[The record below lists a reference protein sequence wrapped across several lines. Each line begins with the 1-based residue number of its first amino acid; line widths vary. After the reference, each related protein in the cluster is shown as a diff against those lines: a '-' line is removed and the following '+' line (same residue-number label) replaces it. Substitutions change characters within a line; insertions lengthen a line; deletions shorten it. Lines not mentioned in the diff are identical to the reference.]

1 MIQRLFFVCGLIG
14 KGQYVVWSTF
24 QDITEPFDGKNRDVL
39 ITSEAFKQ
47 AFFDS
52 PIEQLILGY
61 AFGFHRLPE
70 GTIVYQIASLLSPSF
85 VHYRFLAAA
94 MIWSIYAPYIR

>member
-14 KGQYVVWSTF
+14 EGQDVIWGAF
-24 QDITEPFDGKNRDVL
+24 QYIAEPFDRKNCDVL
-39 ITSEAFKQ
+39 VSSEAFKQ
-47 AFFDS
+47 AFFDP

-85 VHYRFLAAA
+85 VHYRFLAAV

>member
-1 MIQRLFFVCGLIG
+1 VIQRLFFVCGIIG

-47 AFFDS
+47 AFFDP
-52 PIEQLILGY
+52 PIEQLILRY
-61 AFGFHRLPE
+61 SFDFHGLPK
-70 GTIVYQIASLLSPSF
+70 GTIVDQTASLLSPVLF
-85 VHYRFLAAA
+85 IIDF
-94 MIWSIYAPYIR
+94 

>member
-1 MIQRLFFVCGLIG
+1 VIQRLFFVFGLIG
-14 KGQYVVWSTF
+14 EGQDVIWRAF
-24 QDITEPFDGKNRDVL
+24 QYIAESLNGKNSDVL
-39 ITSEAFKQ
+39 VSPEAFKQ
-47 AFFDS
+47 AFFDA

-85 VHYRFLAAA
+85 VHYRFLATV

>member
-1 MIQRLFFVCGLIG
+1 MIQRLFFACNLIR
-14 KGQYVVWSTF
+14 KGEDVIWRAF
-24 QDITEPFDGKNRDVL
+24 QDIAEPFNGEDRDVL
-39 ITSEAFKQ
+39 ISSEALQQ

-52 PIEQLILGY
+52 SIKQLILGY
-61 AFGFHRLPE
+61 SFGFHRLPE

-85 VHYRFLAAA
+85 VHYRFLAAV